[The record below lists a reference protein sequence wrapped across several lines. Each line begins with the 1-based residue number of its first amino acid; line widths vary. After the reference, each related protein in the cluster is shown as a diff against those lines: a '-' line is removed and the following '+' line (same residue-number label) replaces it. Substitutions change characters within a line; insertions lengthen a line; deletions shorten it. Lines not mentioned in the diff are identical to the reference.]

1 MTSRQPYLCLKNN
14 ETVAML
20 VSQTSPVGVE
30 LFSYENTLSF
40 VAINLHR
47 CWSREWKRPVVITY
61 FIFLQKAASDQ
72 VYHKVST

>member
-1 MTSRQPYLCLKNN
+1 
-14 ETVAML
+14 ML
-20 VSQTSPVGVE
+20 VSQTNPVRVE
-30 LFSYENTLSF
+30 VLSYENTLSF

-47 CWSREWKRPVVITY
+47 YRPRESKRSIVITY